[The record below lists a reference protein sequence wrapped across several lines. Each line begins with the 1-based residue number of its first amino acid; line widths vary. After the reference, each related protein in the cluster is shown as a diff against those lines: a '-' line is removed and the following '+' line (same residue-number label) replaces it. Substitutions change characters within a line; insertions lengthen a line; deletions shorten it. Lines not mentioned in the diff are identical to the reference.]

1 MNKFLKLIFIIIVF
15 AIIGFSREFFFVQM
29 NVILYEKYY
38 NSINTEFPVAPIMKF
53 FTKYSY
59 SSLYYSKYIFTLL
72 TVLVYYI
79 VSFYSLKLLGYK
91 NIIKY
96 LSYCYLLLLTLAAI
110 TMLYGY
116 IVNNRLQDSE
126 YTISRWLL
134 GIAQSPIIF
143 LILIASQKL
152 NNTLTKNN
160 AL

>member
-1 MNKFLKLIFIIIVF
+1 M
-15 AIIGFSREFFFVQM
+15 
-29 NVILYEKYY
+29 
-38 NSINTEFPVAPIMKF
+38 
-53 FTKYSY
+53 
-59 SSLYYSKYIFTLL
+59 
-72 TVLVYYI
+72 
-79 VSFYSLKLLGYK
+79 
-91 NIIKY
+91 
-96 LSYCYLLLLTLAAI
+96 LLLTLAAI